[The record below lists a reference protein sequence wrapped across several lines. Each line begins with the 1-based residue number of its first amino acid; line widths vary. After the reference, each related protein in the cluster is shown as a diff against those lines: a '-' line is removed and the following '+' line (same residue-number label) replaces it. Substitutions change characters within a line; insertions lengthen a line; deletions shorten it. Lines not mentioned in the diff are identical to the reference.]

1 MEGLHQLEEFGLL
14 NLEDLEK
21 HKHELED
28 AIGLNVADQ
37 TRFSSLSLF
46 EMWAQGHA
54 SLHPTWRNLFSTL
67 RQIKL
72 NELADDIE
80 HYLFEMVR
88 DEELSSNSEDPTLE
102 NGKSRRPEDNNKE
115 EEAKRKDNNI

>member
-1 MEGLHQLEEFGLL
+1 MEGLHQLEEFGVL

-21 HKHELED
+21 HKHEFEH
-28 AIGLNVADQ
+28 AIGLNVADL
-37 TRFSSLSLF
+37 SSLRLF
-46 EMWAQGHA
+46 EMWTQGHA
-54 SLHPTWRNLFSTL
+54 SLHPTWQNLFSTL

-88 DEELSSNSEDPTLE
+88 DEELSSNSEGPTLE
-102 NGKSRRPEDNNKE
+102 NGKSRGLEDNNKE
-115 EEAKRKDNNI
+115 EEAKRKSMQ